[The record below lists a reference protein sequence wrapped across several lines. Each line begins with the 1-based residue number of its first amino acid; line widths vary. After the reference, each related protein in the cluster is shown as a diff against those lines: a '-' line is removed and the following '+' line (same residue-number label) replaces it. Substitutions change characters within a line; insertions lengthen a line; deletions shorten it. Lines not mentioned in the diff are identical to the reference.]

1 MKLDKVH
8 VYFGN
13 LTNNI
18 KLATFDT
25 MKQGEK
31 FVKNVVKAMQ
41 LKHYYI
47 RKTIVS
53 FDNIQIDYGHYNKV
67 FIVTKEK
74 TQPYK

>member
-18 KLATFDT
+18 KLATFNT

-31 FVKNVVKAMQ
+31 FVENVVKAMQ

-47 RKTIVS
+47 RKTIISV
-53 FDNIQIDYGHYNKV
+53 DNIQIDYGHYNKV

-74 TQPYK
+74 SQSYK

>member
-1 MKLDKVH
+1 MKLDRVH
-8 VYFGN
+8 IYFGN

-18 KLATFDT
+18 KLATFNT

-31 FVKNVVKAMQ
+31 FVETVVKAMQ

-47 RKTIVS
+47 RKTIIS
-53 FDNIQIDYGHYNKV
+53 EDNIQIDYGHYNKV

-74 TQPYK
+74 AQPYK

>member
-8 VYFGN
+8 IYFGN

-18 KLATFDT
+18 KLATFNT

-31 FVKNVVKAMQ
+31 FVENVVKAMQ
-41 LKHYYI
+41 LKHNYI

-53 FDNIQIDYGHYNKV
+53 SDNIQIDYGHPNKV
-67 FIVTKEK
+67 FIIAKEK